1 MEEGEWEEEQGE
13 DWGGGVWGAVD
24 YAFGWGIGDGARG
37 WRIVDMAR
45 LGYGAGVSFRGG
57 GVACMR
63 ACVFRDNMDRG
74 YPAQFN

>member
-1 MEEGEWEEEQGE
+1 
-13 DWGGGVWGAVD
+13 
-24 YAFGWGIGDGARG
+24 
-37 WRIVDMAR
+37 MA
-45 LGYGAGVSFRGG
+45 LIGYGAGVSFRGG